1 MSTLGE
7 INWDFHL
14 LTMKFIYLGKTMF
27 LQGLRPSDS
36 TILEADRFLND
47 SARKGLVL
55 QLSPANSATAVQPQI
70 QSALFDLLNE
80 FSKVF
85 EVPSS
90 LPPIRGHEHSIT
102 LRKVLN
108 QYVKDHTG
116 SPTSKRLKLKKL

>member
-1 MSTLGE
+1 
-7 INWDFHL
+7 
-14 LTMKFIYLGKTMF
+14 MKFVYLDKVVF
-27 LQGLRPSDS
+27 LQGLRPSNS
-36 TILEADRFLND
+36 TILEADRFLSD

-55 QLSPANSATAVQPQI
+55 QLSPANSATAIQPQI
-70 QSALFDLLNE
+70 PSALSDLLNE

-85 EVPSS
+85 EVPSN